1 MSADLK
7 HLNGD
12 GRSDREA
19 STIASPGHAV
29 PAWSVL
35 PDEWKSMLKERGLRA
50 FRADQILQSLYRDY
64 ITDWDQATTLPKDFR
79 ATLKESFPIIPAEEV
94 ACDTSPDGTKKL
106 LLKMRDGELVETVVI
121 PVFAKGGNG
130 ERETVRLTQC
140 VSTQV
145 GCAMGCAFC
154 ASGSKGLVRSLR
166 ADEIVAEVMA
176 ARKYGTLTNLVVMGM
191 GEPFANY
198 DETMRA
204 LKLINAGRGPNLG
217 ARHITLSTCGVVPG
231 FARLA
236 AEGLQFELSVSLHAP
251 DDALRNQLMPINR
264 RWPLADL
271 MAACR
276 DYTLKTR
283 RIITFEYTVIS
294 GVNDSRACAEALAK
308 RVREVPMAKVNLIP
322 LSPVDHRPDFK
333 TPSEATMLMF
343 LDVLMK
349 NHVQTMIRRSRGK
362 ESQAACGQLRLRTMP
377 PSSRPSD
384 ACGRNA

>member
-1 MSADLK
+1 MTDGAECPRPSA
-7 HLNGD
+7 
-12 GRSDREA
+12 GRRA
-19 STIASPGHAV
+19 T
-29 PAWSVL
+29 PAWSIL
-35 PDEWKSMLKERGLRA
+35 PDEWKAMLKERGLRA

-64 ITDWDQATTLPKDFR
+64 IADWDQATTLPKDLR
-79 ATLKESFPIIPAEEV
+79 ATLKDEFPIIPAEEV

-106 LLKMRDGELVETVVI
+106 LLKMGDGELVETVVI
-121 PVFAKGGNG
+121 PVFGKGGNG

-140 VSTQV
+140 VSTQA

-166 ADEIVAEVMA
+166 SDEIVAEVMA

-204 LKLINAGRGPNLG
+204 LRLINAGRGPNLG

-236 AEGLQFELSVSLHAP
+236 NEGLQFELSVSLHAP
-251 DDALRNQLMPINR
+251 DDELRNGLMPINR
-264 RWPLADL
+264 RWPLAEL

-276 DYTLKTR
+276 EYTLKTKR
-283 RIITFEYTVIS
+283 VITFEYTVIS
-294 GVNDSRACAEALAK
+294 GVNDSRACAEALAR

-333 TPSEATMLMF
+333 TPPESTMLMF

-377 PSSRPSD
+377 AKEPASRALGP
-384 ACGRNA
+384 NA